1 MVPEGW
7 DFKGSYPIRSD
18 QMGRKYWEKKVAVL
32 EMFSSNIVMWQ
43 QLLKALLSVDS
54 TPIVGLL

>member
-7 DFKGSYPIRSD
+7 DSKGPFPIRSD
-18 QMGRKYWEKKVAVL
+18 QMGRNYWEKKVAVL
-32 EMFSSNIVMWQ
+32 EMFCRNTVIWQ
-43 QLLKALLSVDS
+43 QLLKALLSVGS